1 MRGHDR
7 PKRGEVRDGMSHR
20 RRLTTRVVHGCLAG
34 ALLACGGDDEP
45 DAYGNFEAN
54 EVAVSALANGQLEN
68 FTPHEGA
75 LLAAG
80 AVVGFVDTTQL
91 VLEREQLAAQSAA
104 SNARVVEAD
113 RQIGVLTVQ
122 RDLARRTYERTRRLH
137 EQRAATTQQLEQAER
152 DFRVFDAQ
160 IAAAAAQRQSVLQQ
174 AASGSARVA
183 QIRDL
188 ITKSRIVNPVRGTV
202 LTTLVRA
209 GEVVQVGQPLYRIA
223 NLDTLDLRAY
233 VTARQLPGVRLGQ
246 RVAVN
251 VDRADGG
258 LRTLPGTVTWIASQA
273 EFTPTP
279 IQTRDERADLV
290 YAVKVSVPN
299 PDGLLKIGM
308 PADVTFPPRSEG
320 AAP

>member
-1 MRGHDR
+1 MKWLRICC
-7 PKRGEVRDGMSHR
+7 V
-20 RRLTTRVVHGCLAG
+20 G
-34 ALLACGGDDEP
+34 ALVACGGDDEP

-54 EVAVSALANGQLEN
+54 EVEVSAQTSGQLQI
-68 FTPHEGA
+68 FTPVEGA
-75 LLAAG
+75 VLAGG

-91 VLEREQLAAQSAA
+91 ALEREQLSAQAAA
-104 SNARVVEAD
+104 SNARVIEAD

-122 RDLARRTYERTRRLH
+122 RDLARRAYERTRRLH

-152 DFRVFDAQ
+152 EYRVFDAQ
-160 IAAAAAQRQSVLQQ
+160 IAAATATRQSVVQQ
-174 AASGSARVA
+174 ASSGTARVA

-188 ITKSRIVNPVRGTV
+188 IAKSRIVNPVRGTV

-223 NLDTLDLRAY
+223 SLDTLTLRAY
-233 VTARQLPGVRLGQ
+233 VTAQQLPAVRLGQ

-251 VDRADGG
+251 VDRGDGEY
-258 LRTLPGTVTWIASQA
+258 RTLPGTVTWIASQA

-290 YAVKVSVPN
+290 YAVKVSVLNPN
-299 PDGLLKIGM
+299 GILKIGM
-308 PADVTFPPRSEG
+308 PADVTFPSEPE
-320 AAP
+320 AATP

>member
-1 MRGHDR
+1 M
-7 PKRGEVRDGMSHR
+7 
-20 RRLTTRVVHGCLAG
+20 RRLRICGIA
-34 ALLACGGDDEP
+34 ALVACGGDDEP

-54 EVAVSALANGQLEN
+54 EVQVSAQTSGQLQV
-68 FTPHEGA
+68 FTPVEGA
-75 LLAAG
+75 VLAAG

-91 VLEREQLAAQSAA
+91 ALEREQLAAQSAA
-104 SNARVVEAD
+104 SQARVVEAD

-122 RDLARRTYERTRRLH
+122 RDLARRAYERTRRLH
-137 EQRAATTQQLEQAER
+137 EQRAATTQQLELAER
-152 DFRVFDAQ
+152 EYRVFDAQ
-160 IAAAAAQRQSVLQQ
+160 IAAATATRQSMAQQ
-174 AASGSARVA
+174 ATSGTARVA

-188 ITKSRIVNPVRGTV
+188 IAKSRIVNPVRGTV

-223 NLDTLDLRAY
+223 NLDTLTLRAY

-251 VDRADGG
+251 VDGGDGQ
-258 LRTLPGTVTWIASQA
+258 LRSLPGTVTWIASQA

-290 YAVKVSVPN
+290 YAVKVSVLN
-299 PDGLLKIGM
+299 PDGALKIGM
-308 PADVTFPPRSEG
+308 PADVTFPTDREA